1 MIKKYLIVILICA
14 FLNFAVGICPAL
26 AGGGGGCGDSKGCQR
41 AANIVGVGGLIVLGV
56 ILIGYVLFEK
66 YGSSK
71 KESDDIEK
79 KDGLLTIHSSEQQSA
94 DISADLTVYQW

>member
-1 MIKKYLIVILICA
+1 MIKKCFVVIFMFA
-14 FLNFAVGICPAL
+14 FLNFCVGVGPAL

-66 YGSSK
+66 YDSSK
-71 KESDDIEK
+71 KVSDDIEK
-79 KDGLLTIHSSEQQSA
+79 KDGPLTIHGSEQQSA